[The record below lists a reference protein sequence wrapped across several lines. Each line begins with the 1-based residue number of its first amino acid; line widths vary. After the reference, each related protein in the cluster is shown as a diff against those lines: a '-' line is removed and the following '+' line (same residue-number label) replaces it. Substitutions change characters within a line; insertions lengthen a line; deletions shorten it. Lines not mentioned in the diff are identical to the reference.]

1 MHLILS
7 FYLHCWFVTFP
18 LTIIH
23 FIYTLLTDLNPL
35 EVITYNYFIISYS
48 LMKLVIRNIKE
59 QNYLVSLTLLNL
71 VIILLPTNF
80 VGICY
85 ILYHKNGN

>member
-1 MHLILS
+1 MNLILS

-18 LTIIH
+18 LTLFH
-23 FIYTLLTDLNPL
+23 FMYTLLTDLDPL
-35 EVITYNYFIISYS
+35 KTISYNYFNISYS

-85 ILYHKNGN
+85 ILLKK